1 MVLWQLLF
9 LLIVSASFGHCY
21 WPSSCRVSKGCYVW
35 RLSELAKVRSPAL
48 CSTFSLPTT
57 FGSLAPSFRSL
68 ISFSEN
74 LVFQDFKIAPHGS
87 RDWLFGSKL
96 QAGSLCT
103 VLWVDSVSEWS
114 KTPAWEKRGGKEK
127 KYSICD
133 SFLQNSLLRFKDH
146 LVYVPALQQG
156 ACCWL
161 IQVFNNGVI
170 LSEKA
175 ALLHLR
181 PASSPWHLVSFV
193 IVNICNQG

>member
-114 KTPAWEKRGGKEK
+114 KTPAWKKGGERKRNTQFVTVFFRTVFSDLKTTLCMFLRSNKGLAVGWSRFLIMEWYSPK
-127 KYSICD
+127 KQHCSTY
-133 SFLQNSLLRFKDH
+133 
-146 LVYVPALQQG
+146 ALHHHHG
-156 ACCWL
+156 
-161 IQVFNNGVI
+161 I
-170 LSEKA
+170 
-175 ALLHLR
+175 
-181 PASSPWHLVSFV
+181 
-193 IVNICNQG
+193 